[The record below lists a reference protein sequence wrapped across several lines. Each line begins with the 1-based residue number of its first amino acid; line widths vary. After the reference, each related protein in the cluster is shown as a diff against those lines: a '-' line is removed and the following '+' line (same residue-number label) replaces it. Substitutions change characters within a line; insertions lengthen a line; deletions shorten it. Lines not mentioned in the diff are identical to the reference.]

1 MKGTIKTIS
10 ISGFKSIRELR
21 NFELR
26 DLNIMIGANGAGKSN
41 FIQIFR
47 LLIAL
52 AQKNLQEFIQV
63 NGGADNFLHNGP
75 QHTANIAIDL
85 DFDVMDPLA
94 SCALILTRTVNEDF
108 VVTEDHRFTPLAT
121 EGKKGYFSDHQTWNE
136 DHSFVDSAISS
147 LMVYHFHDTSATAP
161 MRRSEIIQDNRFLR
175 TNGGNIAPYLR
186 RLRDDGNLHSHYRE
200 IVRAIRLVMPFFDDF
215 RLDTKEF
222 RPGEEKVR
230 LNWRQRG
237 SDFPMQP
244 YHLSDGS
251 IRFICLATALLQP
264 DPPSTIVID
273 EPELGLHPE
282 AIAILAELIQDAT
295 ERTQVVIATQS
306 PLLLNEFALEDIIVV
321 NRKDG
326 QSTFERLNFND
337 YNEWLKEY
345 SVGELWAKNV
355 IAGGTNH
362 E

>member
-21 NFELR
+21 NFQLR

-41 FIQIFR
+41 FVQIFR
-47 LLIAL
+47 LLMAM

-75 QHTANIAIDL
+75 RHTSHIEMEFDFWPFWPDSDAIENL
-85 DFDVMDPLA
+85 NSYCFT
-94 SCALILTRTVNEDF
+94 LTRTVDGTFLIKEKEKHSEKQLELGLGVIGPCTFKGPLGTIPPQLLGEDEKLDGSWISLGAPSLESRLCDK
-108 VVTEDHRFTPLAT
+108 V
-121 EGKKGYFSDHQTWNE
+121 SDNVAPFLICDT
-136 DHSFVDSAISS
+136 ISHW
-147 LMVYHFHDTSATAP
+147 MAYHFHDTSATAP
-161 MRRSEIIQDNRFLR
+161 MRTWAEVMDNQFLR
-175 TNGGNIAPYLR
+175 DNGGNIAPFLR
-186 RLRDDGNLHSHYRE
+186 RLRDDGKLHSRYQE
-200 IVRAIRLVMPFFDDF
+200 IVRAVRLAMPFFDDF

-230 LNWRQRG
+230 LSWRQRG

-282 AIAILAELIQDAT
+282 AIALLAELI
-295 ERTQVVIATQS
+295 
-306 PLLLNEFALEDIIVV
+306 
-321 NRKDG
+321 
-326 QSTFERLNFND
+326 
-337 YNEWLKEY
+337 
-345 SVGELWAKNV
+345 
-355 IAGGTNH
+355 
-362 E
+362 